1 MTLSRPPAMPS
12 LPSDMRDDEEQQ
24 RIAQQKVAYKAELER
39 QIMAKQQQQQQGLRP
54 STTEVA
60 PDDEFAIHAPSPE
73 DLFGLLKLC
82 GSEDGVIAYLAR
94 LWSMSTTA
102 IGPTVRGWIKALPDV
117 PPPSRQR
124 SAPPVI
130 SPAVSAFALANAT
143 AGQHAKR
150 PPQVMQIREPPPSA
164 PVPTSAPNLVAAMRA
179 LDARLSA

>member
-1 MTLSRPPAMPS
+1 MRPPPVDA
-12 LPSDMRDDEEQQ
+12 LQDMSELEKALQ
-24 RIAQQKVAYKAELER
+24 KAEYRAALAE
-39 QIMAKQQQQQQGLRP
+39 QIAVKQQQPP
-54 STTEVA
+54 SEEISA
-60 PDDEFAIHAPSPE
+60 ADDFRKVVAPSPE

-82 GSEDGVIAYLAR
+82 GSEDGVIAYLAKH
-94 LWSMSTTA
+94 WSMSTTA